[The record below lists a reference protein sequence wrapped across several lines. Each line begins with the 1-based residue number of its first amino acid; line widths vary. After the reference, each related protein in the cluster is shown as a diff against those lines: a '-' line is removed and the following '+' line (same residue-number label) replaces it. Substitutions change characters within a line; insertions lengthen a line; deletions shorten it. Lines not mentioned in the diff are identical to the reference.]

1 MGASEYPPFD
11 LLVIVDG
18 LALAQTGEYRM
29 RVRAKGWI
37 ESGELDTAGNAL
49 QRIFRPVVGHDAA
62 STLRTRNR
70 LGPFSPRATL
80 DRRKSEAD
88 SAAAPAA
95 ESRSPLSCHRRCPA
109 RRTSKSADAGLL
121 GSCRGKRVRWTRQQI
136 ATEAVRV
143 GPRNRRSLGP
153 P

>member
-1 MGASEYPPFD
+1 VGASEYPPFD

-70 LGPFSPRATL
+70 LGPFSPPIASLWTSGRAKPIL
-80 DRRKSEAD
+80 QWRRQPSQGARLAVTED
-88 SAAAPAA
+88 VLPGAPANQLT
-95 ESRSPLSCHRRCPA
+95 R
-109 RRTSKSADAGLL
+109 
-121 GSCRGKRVRWTRQQI
+121 GS
-136 ATEAVRV
+136 
-143 GPRNRRSLGP
+143 
-153 P
+153 